1 LIKNSARILGF
12 AILIFSPVPIV
23 IGSGSLIAQQMR
35 IDKPD
40 KPNEPRGDGC
50 VPVGVSKS
58 PNDIVYGIEDC
69 HGRKY
74 KTRLN

>member
-1 LIKNSARILGF
+1 LIRNSARILGF
-12 AILIFSPVPIV
+12 AILIFSPVPVV

-35 IDKPD
+35 ID